1 MPGVD
6 LTGLVVPSNLAH
18 GTARSGDPAR
28 AAWLGALPG
37 VVAELA
43 ERWGL
48 RLEEPFEPGGTCS
61 WVAPARDAA
70 GRDAVLKVAWRHW
83 EARDEA
89 AGMAAWAGAGAAE
102 VFAVDDRPPP
112 PSGDGEAGG
121 DGTGGDGGT
130 TALLLE
136 RCRPGTPLTALPV
149 AEQHGVVGS
158 LLRQLHAAP
167 LPAAHGFRSLTS
179 LCDAWGASAE
189 RGHAEHPEALDAGLV
204 REGLRLWHDLPRDL
218 PSGVREA
225 LLVTDLHAGNVLS
238 AQREPWLLVDPKPH
252 VGDPHYDVVQHL
264 LNCEAELHADP
275 AGLARRVAGEA
286 DLDGDR
292 VVRWL
297 FARCVQECW
306 EWADLRPVAQQLA
319 ADAAVR

>member
-1 MPGVD
+1 
-6 LTGLVVPSNLAH
+6 
-18 GTARSGDPAR
+18 
-28 AAWLGALPG
+28 
-37 VVAELA
+37 
-43 ERWGL
+43 
-48 RLEEPFEPGGTCS
+48 
-61 WVAPARDAA
+61 VAPAHDAA

-112 PSGDGEAGG
+112 SSVAGG
-121 DGTGGDGGT
+121 GGDGGT

-149 AEQHGVVGS
+149 DEQHVVVGA
-158 LLRQLHAAP
+158 LLRQLHGAP
-167 LPAAHGFRSLTS
+167 LADGHGFRSLTS
-179 LCDAWGASAE
+179 MCDAWGASAE
-189 RGHAEHPEALDAGLV
+189 RGHAEHPGALDAGLV

-225 LLVTDLHAGNVLS
+225 LLVTDLHAANVL
-238 AQREPWLLVDPKPH
+238 AAGREPWLLVDPKPH

-264 LNCEAELHADP
+264 LNCEAELRADP
-275 AGLARRVAGEA
+275 AGLARGVAGEA

-306 EWADLRPVAQQLA
+306 EWADLRPVARRLA
-319 ADAAVR
+319 ADAAVS

>member
-1 MPGVD
+1 MV
-6 LTGLVVPSNLAH
+6 LTVPSNLAH

-28 AAWLGALPG
+28 VAWLDALPG

-48 RLEEPFEPGGTCS
+48 RLGDPFEPGGTCS
-61 WVAPARDAA
+61 WVAPAHDAA

-102 VFAVDDRPPP
+102 VFAVDDRPPS
-112 PSGDGEAGG
+112 PSGGG
-121 DGTGGDGGT
+121 GGGDGGT

-136 RCRPGTPLTALPV
+136 RCRPGTPLTELPV
-149 AEQHGVVGS
+149 AEQHGVIGA
-158 LLRQLHAAP
+158 LLRQLHAVP
-167 LPAAHGFRSLTS
+167 LADGHVFRSLTS

-204 REGLRLWHDLPRDL
+204 REGLRLWHDLPRDA
-218 PSGVREA
+218 GRRD
-225 LLVTDLHAGNVLS
+225 LLVTDLHAANVLS
-238 AQREPWLLVDPKPH
+238 AEREPWLLVDPKPH

-264 LNCEAELHADP
+264 LNCEVELHADP

-306 EWADLRPVAQQLA
+306 EWAALRPVARRLA

>member
-1 MPGVD
+1 MPAVD
-6 LTGLVVPSNLAH
+6 PSDLVVPSNLAL

-28 AAWLGALPG
+28 AAWLEALPG
-37 VVAELA
+37 VVAELV
-43 ERWGL
+43 ERWEL
-48 RLEEPFEPGGTCS
+48 LLEEPFEPGGTCS

-102 VFAVDDRPPP
+102 VHAVDDRPSPSS
-112 PSGDGEAGG
+112 SGDGDGG
-121 DGTGGDGGT
+121 GGDGGT

-149 AEQHGVVGS
+149 SEQHGVMGS
-158 LLRQLHAAP
+158 LLRQLHAAQ
-167 LPAAHGFRSLTS
+167 LPAGHGFRSLTS
-179 LCDAWGASAE
+179 MCDAWGASAE
-189 RGHAEHPEALDAGLV
+189 RGHAQHPEALDAGLV
-204 REGLRLWHDLPRDL
+204 REGLRLWHDLPREL
-218 PSGVREA
+218 PDDVRPA

-238 AQREPWLLVDPKPH
+238 AEREPWLLVDPKPH
-252 VGDPHYDVVQHL
+252 VGDPHYDVVQHV

-275 AGLARRVAGEA
+275 VGLARRVAAAA

-306 EWADLRPVAQQLA
+306 EWTDLRPVARRLA
-319 ADAAVR
+319 AGVR

>member
-1 MPGVD
+1 MAAVE
-6 LTGLVVPSNLAH
+6 LSVPSNLAL
-18 GTARSGDPAR
+18 GTSRSGDPAR
-28 AAWLGALPG
+28 AAWLEALPD
-37 VVAELA
+37 VVTELA
-43 ERWGL
+43 ERWEL
-48 RLEEPFEPGGTCS
+48 RLGEPFEPGGTCS

-102 VFAVDDRPPP
+102 VLAVDDRPPP
-112 PSGDGEAGG
+112 SSS
-121 DGTGGDGGT
+121 GDGGT

-149 AEQHGVVGS
+149 AQQHGVVGS

-167 LPAAHGFRSLTS
+167 LPAGHGFRSLTS

-189 RGHAEHPEALDAGLV
+189 RGHAERPGALDPGLV

-218 PSGVREA
+218 PGGVREA
-225 LLVTDLHAGNVLS
+225 LLVTDLHAANVL
-238 AQREPWLLVDPKPH
+238 AAEREPWLLVDPKPH

-264 LNCEAELHADP
+264 LNCEAELRADP
-275 AGLARRVAGEA
+275 AGLARGVAGEA

-306 EWADLRPVAQQLA
+306 EWADLRPVARQLA
-319 ADAAVR
+319 ADAALR

>member
-1 MPGVD
+1 MRAVE
-6 LTGLVVPSNLAH
+6 LTVPVNLAH

-28 AAWLGALPG
+28 TAWLEALPG

-43 ERWGL
+43 ERWRL
-48 RLEEPFEPGGTCS
+48 RLGEPFEPGGTCA
-61 WVAPARDAA
+61 WVAPARDAD

-89 AGMAAWAGAGAAE
+89 PGMAAWAGEGAAE
-102 VFAVDDRPPP
+102 VFAVDDHPPAAAA
-112 PSGDGEAGG
+112 SGDEGG
-121 DGTGGDGGT
+121 NEGGSEEGDGGT

-136 RCRPGTPLTALPV
+136 RCRPGAPLTALPV
-149 AEQHGVVGS
+149 AEQHGVVGG
-158 LLRQLHAAP
+158 LLRRLHAVP
-167 LPAAHGFRSLTS
+167 VPDGRGFRSLTS
-179 LCDAWGASAE
+179 MCDAWGASAA
-189 RGHAEHPEALDAGLV
+189 RGHAQHPGALDAGLV
-204 REGLRLWHDLPRDL
+204 REGLALWHDLPRDA
-218 PSGVREA
+218 GREA

-238 AQREPWLLVDPKPH
+238 AQRAPWLLVDPKPH

-264 LNCEAELHADP
+264 LNCAAELHADP
-275 AGLARRVAGEA
+275 AGLARRVAGAA

-306 EWADLRPVAQQLA
+306 EWADLRPVARRLA
-319 ADAAVR
+319 ASAPLR

>member
-1 MPGVD
+1 VPAVD
-6 LTGLVVPSNLAH
+6 LTGLVVPSNLAL
-18 GTARSGDPAR
+18 GTARSADPAR
-28 AAWLGALPG
+28 AAWLDALPG

-43 ERWGL
+43 GRWEL

-102 VFAVDDRPPP
+102 VLAVDDRPPP
-112 PSGDGEAGG
+112 SSSG
-121 DGTGGDGGT
+121 GTTSGDGGT

-149 AEQHGVVGS
+149 SEQHGVVGS

-167 LPAAHGFRSLTS
+167 LPAGHGFRPLTS
-179 LCDAWGASAE
+179 LCDAWGRSAV
-189 RGHAEHPEALDAGLV
+189 RGHAQHPEALDPGLV
-204 REGLRLWHDLPRDL
+204 REGLRLWHALPRDL
-218 PSGVREA
+218 PSDVHEA

-238 AQREPWLLVDPKPH
+238 AEREPWLLVDPKPH

-306 EWADLRPVAQQLA
+306 EWADLRPVALRLA
-319 ADAAVR
+319 ADAAVG